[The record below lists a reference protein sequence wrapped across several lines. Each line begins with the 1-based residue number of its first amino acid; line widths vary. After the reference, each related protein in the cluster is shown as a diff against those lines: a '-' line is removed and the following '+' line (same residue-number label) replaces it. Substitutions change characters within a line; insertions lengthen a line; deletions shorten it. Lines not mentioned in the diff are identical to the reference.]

1 MSKYK
6 TNTSIQHQPTPPNLH
21 ERLRAKGWSI
31 RDAALYLGVSRQRL
45 YSVFADSNPPRLWGA
60 AIQGIP
66 VCTAKIK
73 AALKLER
80 VSIEKQEKPLSPV
93 FTFAVGDEVIADKY
107 AGIAE
112 EGDRG
117 WIEGIRG
124 SGKSLELL
132 VRMPD
137 GEDWFPIKD
146 FHEFFLTSGITRG
159 S

>member
-1 MSKYK
+1 MSKYETK
-6 TNTSIQHQPTPPNLH
+6 TKVQDQPASHNLH
-21 ERLRAKGWSI
+21 ERLRAKGWSV

-45 YSVFADSNPPRLWGA
+45 YSVFADPNSPRLWA
-60 AIQGIP
+60 AAVQGIP
-66 VCTAKIK
+66 VCSAKIK
-73 AALKLER
+73 VALKLER
-80 VSIEKQEKPLSPV
+80 AGIEKQEKPLSPT

-107 AGIAE
+107 AGIAD

-117 WIEGIRG
+117 WIEGIHG

-146 FHEFFLTSGITRG
+146 FHEFFLTSGITRCG
-159 S
+159 